1 LHYIFRCNQMSAP
14 VAPVSLKDKVKET
27 PEQKAARKAAQ
38 AAMTPEQRA
47 AFVLE
52 KEKLKAK
59 EAEEKAKLQAA
70 KGYPVNQ
77 AHLSLR
83 AVPVPRSACSPG

>member
-1 LHYIFRCNQMSAP
+1 MSAP
-14 VAPVSLKDKVKET
+14 VAPLTLKDKVKET

-47 AFVLE
+47 AYVLE

-70 KGYPVNQ
+70 KG
-77 AHLSLR
+77 HLLNSPDNVTFERFSLCYEFH
-83 AVPVPRSACSPG
+83 VLLF

>member
-1 LHYIFRCNQMSAP
+1 MSAP
-14 VAPVSLKDKVKET
+14 VQPLTLKDKVKET

-52 KEKLKAK
+52 KEKVKAK
-59 EAEEKAKLQAA
+59 EAEEKAKVSAA
-70 KGYPVNQ
+70 KGNLMIYCFICE
-77 AHLSLR
+77 
-83 AVPVPRSACSPG
+83 VPVPKLPKHRDA